1 MPLNT
6 VNAVL
11 SIRLIVLKLFH
22 RIAVIFEDSLSSAV
36 SPGAFETAPEWPMVL
51 AMISGVDGQRL
62 NTVQRDDGLSCTV
75 GILISRIVG
84 HWTKTC

>member
-1 MPLNT
+1 
-6 VNAVL
+6 
-11 SIRLIVLKLFH
+11 
-22 RIAVIFEDSLSSAV
+22 
-36 SPGAFETAPEWPMVL
+36 MVL
-51 AMISGVDGQRL
+51 AMISGVEGQRL